1 MFVELNDLD
10 SYLNRV
16 ALLNRYTTIVE
27 VLSVDGNEQIVET
40 WKSMLM
46 QCKEIVDEGKKWM
59 QGVDR
64 DIMGEVFRDKKTEK
78 LLESRCVAAM

>member
-1 MFVELNDLD
+1 MFVELNDLS
-10 SYLNRV
+10 SYLKRV

-27 VLSVDGNEQIVET
+27 VVSVDGNEQIVET

-46 QCKEIVDEGKKWM
+46 QCKEIVDEGRKWM

-64 DIMGEVFRDKKTEK
+64 DIIEEVLEDEKAEK
-78 LLESRCVAAM
+78 LVESRCVDDM